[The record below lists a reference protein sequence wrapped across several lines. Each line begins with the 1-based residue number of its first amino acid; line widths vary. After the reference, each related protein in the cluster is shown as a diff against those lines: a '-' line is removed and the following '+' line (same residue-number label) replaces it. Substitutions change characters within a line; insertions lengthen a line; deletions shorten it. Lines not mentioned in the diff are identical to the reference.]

1 MGDSEDRIPVE
12 RDNVEVVLT
21 VFKTLR
27 GAFNPDLAALQAN
40 APGIAAFAERL
51 DLGMERIQA
60 LLDSGGDPLSVKRE
74 NVETMLERIRKFRS
88 NFNPDIAA
96 LKENTPGIAAF
107 AERLESAAERLE
119 NALK

>member
-1 MGDSEDRIPVE
+1 MGDSDDRIPVE
-12 RDNVEVVLT
+12 RDSVETMLT
-21 VFKTLR
+21 ALKTMR

-51 DLGMERIQA
+51 DLGIERIQA

-74 NVETMLERIRKFRS
+74 NVETMLERVRNFRS
-88 NFNPDIAA
+88 NFNPDSAA

-107 AERLESAAERLE
+107 AERLESAADRLE
-119 NALK
+119 DALK

>member
-1 MGDSEDRIPVE
+1 MGDSGDRIPVE

-27 GAFNPDLAALQAN
+27 RAFNPDLAALQAN

-51 DLGMERIQA
+51 DLGIERIQA

-74 NVETMLERIRKFRS
+74 NVETMLERIREFRF